1 MYQDGHYD
9 YEDGTLTIKQPPV
22 SQAVRERAMKIK
34 AARGILEG
42 ENNKVPCN
50 SKFHFSKGKYGN
62 VVLAW
67 HSVLIHK
74 AKANLSNIC
83 AQACKIFGV
92 KDDGDVGDGGVDP
105 EIMIRVGLD
114 SESESGRDDGDVE
127 DHGNDSTSDHAEFYA
142 DNQNNDNGGDHID
155 GGNGYE

>member
-42 ENNKVPCN
+42 ENDKVPCN
-50 SKFHFSKGKYGN
+50 LKFHFSKGKYGN

-67 HSVLIHK
+67 HGVLVHK
-74 AKANLSNIC
+74 AKANQISVHRRARSLVSRMM
-83 AQACKIFGV
+83 V
-92 KDDGDVGDGGVDP
+92 
-105 EIMIRVGLD
+105 
-114 SESESGRDDGDVE
+114 
-127 DHGNDSTSDHAEFYA
+127 T
-142 DNQNNDNGGDHID
+142 
-155 GGNGYE
+155 